1 MSAAALVPMIAPD
14 GSSADVPTEQIDA
27 ATRAGAK
34 RAVFAQAPDGSFA
47 HVPIEQA
54 NAVTNA
60 GGKVYASR
68 AAYAQQLNPDQPAMQ
83 PYHDPLAP
91 LPVAD
96 KAEATMQHM
105 VDSMK
110 QGAAAPFE
118 LLHKLASPDTY
129 KGEHP
134 HPIRDEGVLKG
145 TGTILAHSLNPIAPD
160 TGQGTL
166 NRAADTF
173 SNTVGGALTGEVIG
187 EAAGLRKTPAPPE
200 AARITTPEQVSNLRA
215 ASKVAGEHPAVA
227 LPEIRN
233 ALAQD
238 GIDLSKIKDPQEV
251 SDAVLQGA
259 KKAQQ
264 NINAEVAG
272 LTKHYADY
280 VVDQAPVAQAIRAHI
295 TPELIR
301 NEPQVAARLEAEA
314 AKYDTHAPLSE
325 LNATRI
331 RTTKENAAFYNKQTP
346 GQINS
351 AVEQQAQVAANRA
364 IRDLQY
370 STLEKLA
377 GLPDDYV
384 QSLKRREGSVIE
396 VMNELAKKSDQMQV
410 KAAELATKPD
420 NAVNR
425 AANSKTG
432 KVVGKVLDL
441 KVGSAL
447 KEIAKP
453 PAPPAPELFAKR
465 LKSAFGDLGAAEA
478 NPQYEPI
485 PAPEPKGLL
494 SAAKPSA
501 QVPLSAPGQSGMDT
515 PARAF
520 TPGTSDATSSG
531 LASFPSGNQTQMN
544 TRIMTPDAPPVGVIP
559 EAPGN
564 ITTPNGVVHITEP
577 IIAKHLL
584 DRFNKYRTGKEFSGL
599 DSATQQ
605 QLYGVAK
612 QLQDV
617 VDAAKPGT
625 GQYRPAPLRR
635 VEPPPTTQSFGT
647 KPASSARSYATVGAV
662 MAAAKAGDITPQD
675 ADKQLQRLQG
685 GTGTLRRIP
694 KD

>member
-1 MSAAALVPMIAPD
+1 MGSPAIDLSAGLVPKASVGGID
-14 GSSADVPTEQIDA
+14 LSAGLVPQTEQ
-27 ATRAGAK
+27 
-34 RAVFAQAPDGSFA
+34 QL
-47 HVPIEQA
+47 
-54 NAVTNA
+54 TN
-60 GGKVYASR
+60 
-68 AAYAQQLNPDQPAMQ
+68 LPDQPGLQ
-83 PYHDPLAP
+83 PR
-91 LPVAD
+91 PVMD
-96 KAEATMQHM
+96 KFLETMDRYGDAIKHG
-105 VDSMK
+105 VS
-110 QGAAAPFE
+110 AI
-118 LLHKLASPDTY
+118 PDTIY
-129 KGEHP
+129 NLSHPDTSRGNYDIQNKGV
-134 HPIRDEGVLKG
+134 IKG
-145 TGTILAHSLNPIAPD
+145 SADIISRSMNPIAPD
-160 TGQGTL
+160 TGQGVL
-166 NRAADTF
+166 NRTADT
-173 SNTVGGALTGEVIG
+173 VGNLTGGILLG
-187 EAAGLRKTPAPPE
+187 ESTSGAMGEGETQIKGLRKTPTPPE
-200 AARITTPEQVSNLRA
+200 SARITTPEQVSNLRA
-215 ASKVAGEHPAVA
+215 ASKVAGKHPAIA

-272 LTKHYADY
+272 LTKHYAGY
-280 VVDQAPVAQAIRAHI
+280 VVDQAPAAQAIRQYI
-295 TPELIR
+295 TPELVR

-314 AKYDTHAPLSE
+314 TKYDSHAPLSE
-325 LNATRI
+325 VNETRI
-331 RTTKENAAFYNKQTP
+331 RTNKENAAFYNKQTA

-396 VMNELAKKSDQMQV
+396 VMNELTKKSDQMQV

-420 NAVNR
+420 NIVNR

-453 PAPPAPELFAKR
+453 PTSPAPELFTRR

-478 NPQYEPI
+478 NPQYEPV

-494 SAAKPSA
+494 PAAKPA
-501 QVPLSAPGQSGMDT
+501 ANVPLGGIAP
-515 PARAF
+515 
-520 TPGTSDATSSG
+520 
-531 LASFPSGNQTQMN
+531 
-544 TRIMTPDAPPVGVIP
+544 IP
-559 EAPGN
+559 EMPMSVAPADSIQGTWEAQN
-564 ITTPNGVVHITEP
+564 SKAPSALLPRPGVYENVLGFTSGGARPDLAARIPTAGGTVTVTEP

-605 QLYGVAK
+605 QLYGVAR

-617 VDAAKPGT
+617 VDAAAPGK

-635 VEPPPTTQSFGT
+635 VEPPPTVQAFGT

-662 MAAAKAGDITPQD
+662 MAAAKAGDITPQE